1 MLDLLYLGIAAGF
14 FAISAIYV
22 FGLKRLQPEADDE

>member
-1 MLDLLYLGIAAGF
+1 MLDVLYLVIAAGF

-22 FGLKRLQPEADDE
+22 LGLKRLQPEADDE